1 MIKRE
6 FVENNLVKVLNYL
19 PWKIDK
25 YYLYIS
31 KIGNTYY
38 IKYQNI
44 YGNSIL
50 TFNKEDLIEVLIETI
65 KELDTIIPDF
75 ANNLIN
81 I

>member
-6 FVENNLVKVLNYL
+6 FIENNLLKVLNYL
-19 PWKIDK
+19 PWKIDI

-44 YGNSIL
+44 YGNAIL
-50 TFNKEDLIEVLIETI
+50 GFNNEDLIEALIETI
-65 KELDTIIPDF
+65 KELDTIIPNFID
-75 ANNLIN
+75 NLID